1 MHGQADDYAKVHA
14 LQDKFS
20 LVPLSYYGKP
30 YTPVPGEV
38 DNALDMNTAVRDQV
52 DALGVTEYFYYLAR
66 LMKTIRLR
74 RTMRPW
80 SLRWRRL
87 ASCPDS
93 TSMPTIVDY

>member
-38 DNALDMNTAVRDQV
+38 DNALDMNTAVRD
-52 DALGVTEYFYYLAR
+52 
-66 LMKTIRLR
+66 
-74 RTMRPW
+74 
-80 SLRWRRL
+80 
-87 ASCPDS
+87 
-93 TSMPTIVDY
+93 